1 MTRPL
6 HSIIDPSDMPRTA
19 RSYADPDHAYDLA
32 RERRM
37 MTQAERDAEDR
48 EYIEE
53 ARREA
58 QVAAVEA
65 WAAKA
70 YHHGGTVD
78 GKTVDILDGFIREGR
93 RMALVQYL
101 DGTRATVPVASVEV
115 NR

>member
-6 HSIIDPSDMPRTA
+6 DSIINPSDMPRTT

-53 ARREA
+53 ARRQA
-58 QVAAVEA
+58 RVAAVEA

-78 GKTVDILDGFIREGR
+78 GEVVDILDGFIRNGE
-93 RMALVQYL
+93 RMALIQYL
-101 DGTRATVPVASVEV
+101 DGTRKVVPVSSVEV
-115 NR
+115 NQ

>member
-6 HSIIDPSDMPRTA
+6 DSIINPSDMPRTT

-48 EYIEE
+48 ERNAE
-53 ARREA
+53 ALMDFLDGWRDGA
-58 QVAAVEA
+58 T
-65 WAAKA
+65 
-70 YHHGGTVD
+70 YYGGTVD
-78 GKTVDILDGFIREGR
+78 GDEVDVLDAYIRDGR
-93 RMALVQYL
+93 IVALVEYA
-101 DGTRATVPVASVEV
+101 DGTRKVVPRRSVKV